1 MTQIQLKPIRRQ
13 TTVTLDVTLTDN
25 GTKIS
30 WPDLDQIKAFIYS
43 DAQRVIAGP
52 CSVEVD
58 GEDDTILHCRYGAEQ
73 QQYLGMQKVVVTC
86 LYAGQQSTYDKPAF
100 TFVASTDQT
109 RSDGTTIA
117 EEEVDVDID
126 VSDVD
131 SSILAGAIQAALDAA
146 AAAREAAAHVPY
158 IGENNHWYQWDE
170 AQNEYVD
177 TGVQAAGYIPY
188 IGLNGN
194 WYQYDEN
201 QGGYVDTGVQA
212 RGKSPYIGL
221 NGNWYEWDD
230 DLREYVDTGTPARG
244 PKGDDGSI
252 LYPTF
257 AVDAAMHLIMD
268 TALETNRFELEADGH
283 LTITV

>member
-1 MTQIQLKPIRRQ
+1 MTQIQLKPIRQ
-13 TTVTLDVTLTDN
+13 LTTVTLEATLTDN
-25 GTKIS
+25 GVKIS
-30 WPDLDQIKAFIYS
+30 WPDLENVKAYIYS
-43 DAQRVIAGP
+43 EDQRIVAGP
-52 CSVEVD
+52 CTVEVD
-58 GEDDTILHCRYGAEQ
+58 GEDDTVLICRYGADQ
-73 QQYLGMQKVVVTC
+73 PQFLGVQKLVITC
-86 LYAGQQSTYDKPAF
+86 DFEGQHNTYDKKAF
-100 TFVASTDQT
+100 EFVASTDQT
-109 RSDGTTIA
+109 LNDGTTVA
-117 EEEVDVDID
+117 EESVEVDINVKD
-126 VSDVD
+126 VS

-188 IGLNGN
+188 IGENGD
-194 WYQYDEN
+194 WYQYDES
-201 QGGYVDTGVQA
+201 QGSYVDTGVQA
-212 RGKSPYIGL
+212 RGKSPYVGL

-257 AVDAAMHLIMD
+257 AIDGAMHLIMD
-268 TALETNRFELEADGH
+268 TALETNRFELESTGH